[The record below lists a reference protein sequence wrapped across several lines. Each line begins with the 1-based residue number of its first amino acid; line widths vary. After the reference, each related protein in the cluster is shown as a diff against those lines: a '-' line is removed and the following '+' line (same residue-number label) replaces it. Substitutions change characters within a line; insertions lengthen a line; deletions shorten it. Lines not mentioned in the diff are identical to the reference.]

1 MFGLGVFAAEHR
13 LEKLSKLGDSL
24 VKLRRVIDWNM
35 FRPILSKALELD
47 KPKKKAGRPSFD
59 SVLMFKVLILQRLY
73 NLSDAQIEFQINDRM
88 SFMRFLGLGVYDR
101 VPDEKTVWAFRE
113 KLTKAGVMPELFER
127 FAKEL
132 QRANLITREGSIVD
146 ASFVEAPRQ
155 RNTREEN
162 QQIKQGEV
170 PEEWQKEEN
179 ANKLRQ
185 KDVDARWTIKR
196 KELHYGYKNSVKVD
210 LVSKL
215 ITKAKVTAANEHD
228 SQALESLIDEN
239 DRKLYADSAYDGK
252 NTLKCVPD
260 HVEIHI
266 TKKASRHVKLTEA
279 QREENRVIARKRCRV
294 EHVFGFM
301 TTTMKSLNVRSIGLT
316 RAKFSVMLSNLVYNM
331 FRYEFLTRSLRIAG

>member
-24 VKLRRVIDWNM
+24 VKLKRVIDWNM
-35 FRPILSKALELD
+35 FRPILNKALERNTA
-47 KPKKKAGRPSFD
+47 KKKTGRPSFD
-59 SVLMFKVLILQRLY
+59 CVLMFKVLILQRLY

-146 ASFVEAPRQ
+146 ASFVEVPRQ
-155 RNTREEN
+155 RNSREEN

-170 PEEWQKEEN
+170 PKEWQKGEN
-179 ANKLRQ
+179 TNKLRQ

-196 KELHYGYKNSVKVD
+196 KELHYGYKNNIKVD
-210 LVSKL
+210 KQSKL
-215 ITKAKVTAANEHD
+215 IVKAEVTAANTHD
-228 SQALESLIDEN
+228 SQVLATLVDEE
-239 DRKLYADSAYDGK
+239 DKELYADSAYDGRH
-252 NTLKCVPD
+252 L
-260 HVEIHI
+260 H
-266 TKKASRHVKLTEA
+266 KKLPANVKIRVTEMPRRHMKLTEE
-279 QREENRVIARKRCRV
+279 QRQNNRSKSKVRCRV
-294 EHVFGFM
+294 EHIFGF
-301 TTTMKSLNVRSIGLT
+301 TTTSMNRLSVRSIGIA
-316 RAKFSVMLSNLVYNM
+316 RAKCSIMLANLIYNM
-331 FRYEFLTRSLRIAG
+331 FRYEFLLRTQPNVG

>member
-1 MFGLGVFAAEHR
+1 MFGLGLFAAEHR

-24 VKLRRVIDWNM
+24 VKLKRVIDWNM
-35 FRPILSKALELD
+35 FRPILNKALERD
-47 KPKKKAGRPSFD
+47 TPKKKAGRPSFD
-59 SVLMFKVLILQRLY
+59 SVLMFKILILQRLY

-113 KLTKAGVMPELFER
+113 KVTKSGVMPELFER

-170 PEEWQKEEN
+170 PEEWQKDEN
-179 ANKLRQ
+179 AHKLRQ

-196 KELHYGYKNSVKVD
+196 KELHYGYKNSIKVD
-210 LVSKL
+210 KQSKL
-215 ITKAKVTAANEHD
+215 IIKAKVTAANEHD
-228 SQALESLIDEN
+228 SQALRSLVDEK
-239 DRKLYADSAYDGK
+239 DRELYADTAYDGHQS
-252 NTLKCVPD
+252 LKCVPD
-260 HVEIHI
+260 KVKIQV
-266 TKKASRHVKLTEA
+266 TKKASRYVKLTEA
-279 QREENRVIARKRCRV
+279 ERKENRAKSRIRCRI

-301 TTTMKSLNVRSIGLT
+301 STSMNGLSVRSIGIA
-316 RAKFSVMLSNLVYNM
+316 RARLSVMLSNLIYNM
-331 FRYEFLTRSLRIAG
+331 FRYEFLTRNLRIAG